1 MLAAAILIFLSLL
14 VADRLAVRESALVG
28 GSLVWS
34 EEVVEHLA
42 ELAVEWDTKSASTY
56 LTCIARASTPQELT
70 AAIDQV
76 LLAEDIDATKAG
88 SVDAGDPSPCS
99 EQLQSDAF

>member
-1 MLAAAILIFLSLL
+1 MGYK
-14 VADRLAVRESALVG
+14 VG
-28 GSLVWS
+28 L
-34 EEVVEHLA
+34 
-42 ELAVEWDTKSASTY
+42 DTLDLYRACST
-56 LTCIARASTPQELT
+56 AQELT

-99 EQLQSDAF
+99 EQLQLDAF